1 MPKLNLFLSSNNSH
15 IRGSCE
21 LLRKDIGL
29 IRKEQTKAL
38 KLLLCNLC
46 IHPNQSIRVSRRREG
61 ITSERGNPLSVG
73 SRSIIS
79 SLDALDAHGYI
90 IQDIGSKSENKQ
102 TTIITTPKLIE
113 WLHTNSWTE
122 DDIEVFDGQF
132 IKLRLNDGKKS
143 PVDYDDTDYSRWLSS
158 ELEDYSNLLN
168 SSSLHLM
175 DENDN
180 LKKEYKNLTIAR
192 AFIKHKKHPINGEF
206 LFGGRMAPPWVN
218 LSQEAR
224 KRIIINGE
232 PTVEIDRPASHIN
245 AMYEVVTGKP
255 YQDGYPYE
263 LFINDSLVPKHI
275 VKNLA
280 SFMQGSKNRNGTA
293 IRVGNHYKREAAKPG
308 AAAKDTFQHEEW
320 LTYKKK
326 VSTSTIIDKFLDKH
340 SPVKDYYMRGKQY
353 GDMIQCWESD
363 IVFEVVIELVKRR
376 IPVLT
381 VYDSFIIQ
389 LRHSRLLKE
398 LMEDVKFTNRRR
410 LVSLA

>member
-15 IRGSCE
+15 ISDSCE

-61 ITSERGNPLSVG
+61 ITSKRGNPLSVG

-79 SLDALDAHGYI
+79 SLDALNAHGYI
-90 IQDIGSKSENKQ
+90 TQDIGCKLENKQ
-102 TTIITTPKLIE
+102 TTIITTPKLIN

-143 PVDYDDTDYSRWLSS
+143 PVDYDDTDYSRWLSG
-158 ELEDYSNLLN
+158 ELESYSNLLN

-175 DENDN
+175 DEDDN
-180 LKKEYKNLTIAR
+180 LKKEYKNLTMAR

-255 YQDGYPYE
+255 YQGGYPYE

-280 SFMQGSKNRNGTA
+280 SFMQGSKNPLGTA
-293 IRVGNHYKREAAKPG
+293 ISVGKHYKREAAKPG
-308 AAAKDTFQHEEW
+308 AAAKDIFQHEEW
-320 LTYKKK
+320 LSYKKK
-326 VSTSTIIDKFLDKH
+326 VSASIIIDKFLTKH
-340 SPVKDYYMRGKQY
+340 PLVKDYYMRGKQY

-363 IVFEVVIELVKRR
+363 IVFEVVVELVKRR

-410 LVSLA
+410 LEALA

>member
-1 MPKLNLFLSSNNSH
+1 MPKLNLFLNSNNSH
-15 IRGSCE
+15 ISDSCE
-21 LLRKDIGL
+21 LLRKEIAL

-46 IHPNQSIRVSRRREG
+46 IHPNQSIRVSRSRNSLGTKR
-61 ITSERGNPLSVG
+61 SNPLG
-73 SRSIIS
+73 IGFDAFRK
-79 SLDALDAHGYI
+79 ALDTLDSHEYI
-90 IQDIGSKSENKQ
+90 TQDIGSKLENKQ
-102 TTIITTPKLIE
+102 TTIITTPKIIE
-113 WLHTNSWTE
+113 WFHANSWTE
-122 DDIEVFDGQF
+122 DDIEVFDGQYV
-132 IKLRLNDGKKS
+132 KLRLNEDKRS
-143 PVDYDDTDYSRWLSS
+143 SIDYEDTDYSRWLSG
-158 ELEDYSNLLN
+158 ELESYSNLLN

-180 LKKEYKNLTIAR
+180 LEKEYKNLTIAR

-218 LSQEAR
+218 LSKEVR

-232 PTVEIDRPASHIN
+232 PTVELDRPASHIN

-280 SFMQGSKNRNGTA
+280 SFMQGSISPLGTA
-293 IRVGNHYKREAAKPG
+293 ISVGNHYKREAAKPG
-308 AAAKDTFQHEEW
+308 AAAKGTLQYEEW
-320 LTYKKK
+320 LSYKKK
-326 VSTSTIIDKFLDKH
+326 VSTSIIIDSFLTKH
-340 SPVKDYYMRGKQY
+340 PLVKDYYMRGKQY
-353 GDMIQCWESD
+353 GDRIQCWESD

-389 LRHSRLLKE
+389 LRYSRLLNE
-398 LMEDVKFTNRRR
+398 LMEDVKFTNRRK
-410 LVSLA
+410 LESLA

>member
-15 IRGSCE
+15 ISDSCE
-21 LLRKDIGL
+21 LLRKEIAL

-61 ITSERGNPLSVG
+61 ITSKRGNPLSVG

-79 SLDALDAHGYI
+79 SLDALNAHGFI
-90 IQDIGSKSENKQ
+90 TQDIGCKLENKQ
-102 TTIITTPKLIE
+102 TTIITTPKLIK
-113 WLHTNSWTE
+113 WLHNNSWTE

-143 PVDYDDTDYSRWLSS
+143 PVDYDDTDYSKWLSGK
-158 ELEDYSNLLN
+158 LEDYSNLLN

-175 DENDN
+175 DEDDN
-180 LKKEYKNLTIAR
+180 LKKEYKNLTMAR

-280 SFMQGSKNRNGTA
+280 SFMQGSKSPLGTA
-293 IRVGNHYKREAAKPG
+293 ISVGNHYKREAAKPG
-308 AAAKDTFQHEEW
+308 AAAKGTLQHEEW

-326 VSTSTIIDKFLDKH
+326 VSTSTIISKFLNKH
-340 SPVKDYYMRGKQY
+340 YLVKDYYMRGKQY

-363 IVFEVVIELVKRR
+363 IVFEVVVELVKRR

-389 LRHSRLLKE
+389 LRYSRLLKG
-398 LMEDVKFTNRRR
+398 LMDDVKFTNRRR
-410 LVSLA
+410 LEALA